1 MNFISLG
8 NTGICISPC
17 MNVTKCPELC
27 EINHTEL
34 HSPAIWK
41 CQQCIRVDVR
51 EGSLYI
57 VDNDGHVQNEKFTIC

>member
-1 MNFISLG
+1 
-8 NTGICISPC
+8 

-34 HSPAIWK
+34 HGPAIWK
-41 CQQCIRVDVR
+41 CQQCIKVDVR

-57 VDNDGHVQNEKFTIC
+57 VDNDGHVQNEKFTICKRFAFYY

>member
-1 MNFISLG
+1 
-8 NTGICISPC
+8 

-34 HSPAIWK
+34 HGPATWK
-41 CQQCIRVDVR
+41 CQQFIRVDVR

-57 VDNDGHVQNEKFTIC
+57 VDNDGNVQNEKFTICKRFAFYY